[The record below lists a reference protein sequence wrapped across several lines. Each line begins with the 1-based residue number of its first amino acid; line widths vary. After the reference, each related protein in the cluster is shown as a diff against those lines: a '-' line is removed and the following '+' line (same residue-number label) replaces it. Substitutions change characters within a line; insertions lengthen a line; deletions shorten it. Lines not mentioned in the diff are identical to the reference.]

1 MSVDHPWTGLVVCNG
16 TTTDWFACG
25 DGGPTITHG
34 MGCPCPDTSRTLA
47 FTAADSPIQS
57 IMNVGLAL
65 GDSSCFPSFTVYCS
79 GASPTP
85 SQSSTTLAAAPSSTA
100 TSTSTAPQTNSL
112 SLTTNSGG
120 VVSTVFVTWTPDAP
134 TSTSFLT
141 MPSGSSNTTDA
152 GGFSPMEPSA
162 TPNAGL
168 QNEAKIG
175 IGVGSAVGA
184 VFVGAL
190 LWYYISYMRKRHG
203 KKPAST
209 AGDHS
214 GPDSA
219 ADANG
224 FAEKDNLGDDDPRS
238 PTWSGHKSE
247 LPADKD
253 PKSPTLSG
261 HKSELPADA
270 HEARSPVPVY
280 EPYRGSYKSSLTA
293 EAEGSQRYEGQ
304 SRGVREGV
312 YEMP

>member
-34 MGCPCPDTSRTLA
+34 MGCLCPDTSRTLA
-47 FTAADSPIQS
+47 FTAANSPIQS

-85 SQSSTTLAAAPSSTA
+85 SPSSTTLAAAPSSTA
-100 TSTSTAPQTNSL
+100 TSASITPQTSSP

-134 TSTSFLT
+134 TSTSLLT
-141 MPSGSSNTTDA
+141 MPSNSSNTTDA

-162 TPNAGL
+162 VPNAGL
-168 QNEAKIG
+168 QKEAKIG
-175 IGVGSAVGA
+175 IGVGSAIGAVLVGA
-184 VFVGAL
+184 V
-190 LWYYISYMRKRHG
+190 LWYYTSYMRKRHN
-203 KKPAST
+203 KSASM

-219 ADANG
+219 ADADG
-224 FAEKDNLGDDDPRS
+224 FAEKDNSGDDDPRS
-238 PTWSGHKSE
+238 PAWSGQKSE

-253 PKSPTLSG
+253 PRSPALSG
-261 HKSELPADA
+261 YKSELPADE

-280 EPYRGSYKSSLTA
+280 ESYSGSYRNSLTA

-304 SRGVREGV
+304 SREVREGV